1 MVLSTK
7 RCSPPLPEAYKLKPA
22 HAKSFYD
29 WLFEDAIKQE
39 QDVTHLKCIRVA
51 VNHIQLKCKS
61 H

>member
-7 RCSPPLPEAYKLKPA
+7 RCFLPLPEANNLKLS

-29 WLFEDAIKQE
+29 LLSEDAIKQE
-39 QDVTHLKCIRVA
+39 QEVTHLKCIRGEI
-51 VNHIQLKCKS
+51 NHFQLTRIS